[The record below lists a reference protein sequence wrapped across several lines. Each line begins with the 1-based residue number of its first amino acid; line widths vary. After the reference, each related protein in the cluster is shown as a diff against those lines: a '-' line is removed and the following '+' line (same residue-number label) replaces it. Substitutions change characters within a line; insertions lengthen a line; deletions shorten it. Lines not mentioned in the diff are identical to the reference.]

1 MAVPN
6 NFYRDT
12 QGKNIQI
19 FPVVRISNATGV
31 DIRLST
37 NSVSYPI
44 GSSVSPSVHWMPTLV
59 SLPAIRESID
69 LENRNYKISNLTLN
83 ISNVPYD
90 GKRFTE
96 LFNNSLTNAEVR
108 IWWISPSVTH
118 VLAYDQGGEYFDD
131 SAMQVFYG
139 KVRRY
144 THDDEKVQVIVEDQS
159 QSIFEKKVPNKST
172 GGEVNVPEKFRNK
185 PLPIVY
191 GVVDKSP
198 VMPYFQEVEGDTLKY
213 KLLVS
218 YPVTDDNI
226 TIDGIK
232 QFRTNDLDQLGITV
246 RQSTLYFYDNN
257 TYFNVSQTFE
267 NIDDGVENFTP
278 KTADGVIELEGNIL
292 EEGDDSASV
301 GNDTT
306 AGRLRIV
313 QIRDYESVSNVE
325 RSIPTG
331 QTEDVVF
338 KNADGAIGKIDGLV
352 HVRHRLTNT
361 AGIPGIEPQ
370 YGTVGYFSLK
380 LQDMELPNNI
390 SEEEEPTTK
399 VYIRARNYSYKDI
412 NNNAPE
418 LGDDPADGNE
428 IINPLWNPN
437 GTERFRTN
445 WGVFVNS
452 LDVTHDNNQDVGT
465 TRKEN
470 GFYQTTGIDGLQLY
484 VFDFTDNDGNEIFKT
499 LQQHTHINIGIPRHA
514 GKVGDLGTLAEDHD
528 DIDLYVNFTLFDF
541 KMKHSFLVDGIND
554 KEFYANVF
562 GRNINAS
569 DKRCRWAYYII
580 SDLLKSELG
589 YEKSIPYIAIDN
601 ETLYPTDSDPG
612 TDHLDFTVDKKISS
626 KKLIEDISSVSSLIP
641 HFDNMGN
648 FKLDYIKPVYTLG
661 DGLIV
666 QASDVISHSYSRTKV
681 EDVYTKVIVK
691 YKYDYA
697 RDNLML
703 ESKHTAIRKWDAD
716 NELNVGG
723 FHNFEL
729 YGGSGSIL
737 QDYVYDYYSFPNTSN
752 ADSTLVIEDDRSKY
766 IRDTSTAN
774 NYAKWLLFWHCNQH
788 LIMKIRLPLKYLYL
802 EVGNIIGFDKQI
814 GDVKPYGIK
823 YDRNVAYQD
832 TTVIGHMINGQQ
844 AFPHFMVTSLSKT
857 LKYVEVE
864 AIQMHNLSDI
874 IINAGAIGGAMN
886 SDAYGREPININS
899 EASYS
904 DGSEIYATTTGDEG
918 ICGILDAEEYVYNND
933 NYDPLA
939 DPNTAITNDG
949 LYDETLW
956 SELGIVGGRTTPQ
969 AYEGSMTHFAFDTLS
984 SAQKYYDYFLEQLE
998 SQQGFPANTVWY
1010 IIPAQGCELSGY
1022 EAPPPE
1028 ITTGHVKLHPTPQDY
1043 PLDETWITMDIDEL
1057 MQAFPSVNS
1066 DFYGIDSFY
1075 LAAKIEYIEDPMTPL
1090 TEMQIKV
1097 EFSTDGQVYSET
1109 IMTEVASIDNLIGS
1123 AVFNLGAE
1131 LTLAWF
1137 LQDHNTGNLPYVEV
1151 FAKPIYNSS
1160 RDTDEDTEA
1169 GWVQLGKVLIPY
1181 DWIDPWEEY
1190 ESLNPP
1196 NGYHKLAEDF
1206 DAYSVGIAD
1215 YKIYY
1220 QNYSLNVHSRTS
1232 YLTNDEFNDFTTG
1245 NNNPFVKFEHY
1256 GDDEEYDRAE
1266 LANKISAIESLPVDP
1281 DDYFGEPPKSWFEP
1295 LDDNGDMKF
1304 FIPDADGNYFS
1315 YNVHT
1320 ILYFPAG
1327 LRLVAFHS
1335 LGRMGEVS
1343 IGYTYSNNI
1352 GKYILTFNVKDT
1364 IEGYTTSSGETK
1376 SGSYHSEILR
1386 QFNHVCEYN
1395 IPVSLS
1401 INMQMLALDIA
1412 AKPDGA
1418 TFTNAAGSVRTYFA
1432 AYSSLYQ
1439 AVQSWEGNTSNPRTH
1454 GVASSIGEYKVNTAI
1469 GTGLITFGIEIVAG
1483 TQILGG
1489 LILDVLRYCFG
1500 DPLEGAEYSFYVM
1513 DNETGQVDDIFSKYI
1528 DIIVQEIAGEDP
1540 TTGEESALIR
1550 YDVNQDGAVNVFD
1563 VVTLTNHIFS
1573 NDPYNVNYDL
1583 NNDGVVDVLDAILVI
1598 NLILEE

>member
-6 NFYRDT
+6 NFYRDI

-44 GSSVSPSVHWMPTLV
+44 GSPDSPSVHWMPTLV
-59 SLPAIRESID
+59 SLPAIRESVD
-69 LENRNYKISNLTLN
+69 LENRNYRISNLTLN

-159 QSIFEKKVPNKST
+159 QSIFDKQVPNKST

-213 KLLVS
+213 KLLAS
-218 YPVTDDNI
+218 YPATDDNI

-232 QFRTNDLDQLGITV
+232 QFRTNDLDQLGVTV

-267 NIDDGVENFTP
+267 NIDDGAENFTP
-278 KTADGVIELEGNIL
+278 KAADGVIELEGDIL
-292 EEGDDSASV
+292 EEGDDSNSV

-306 AGRLRIV
+306 AGRLRVV
-313 QIRDYESVSNVE
+313 QIRDYEKATA
-325 RSIPTG
+325 IPWQDG
-331 QTEDVVF
+331 VGDNYIEF
-338 KNADGAIGKIDGLV
+338 ESADGAIGRIDGMI
-352 HVRHRLTNT
+352 HVKE
-361 AGIPGIEPQ
+361 AGEYTS
-370 YGTVGYFSLK
+370 YGTFGFFKLK

-390 SEEEEPTTK
+390 SEGEEPTTK
-399 VYIRARNYSYKDI
+399 VYIRGNNFSYSSAG
-412 NNNAPE
+412 NSP
-418 LGDDPADGNE
+418 DDENV
-428 IINPLWNPN
+428 NPPWSS
-437 GTERFRTN
+437 GTDENFRTN
-445 WGVFVNS
+445 WGVSVNTS
-452 LDVTHDNNQDVGT
+452 LSVNHVNNQDVNT
-465 TRKEN
+465 TRQSF
-470 GFYQTTGIDGLQLY
+470 GFYQTKYITSTGLTE
-484 VFDFTDNDGNEIFKT
+484 FDFIDDNENEIFKT
-499 LQQHTHINIGIPRHA
+499 LQQYTHINVGIPLHYNSTNEDA
-514 GKVGDLGTLAEDHD
+514 YSGETDLFVH
-528 DIDLYVNFTLFDF
+528 FTLYDF

-562 GRNINAS
+562 GRSINAS

-589 YEKSIPYIAIDN
+589 YEKSIPYIATDN
-601 ETLYPTDSDPG
+601 ETLYPIDSDPG
-612 TDHLDFTVDKKISS
+612 TDHLDFTLDKKISS

-648 FKLDYIKPVYTLG
+648 FKLDYIKPVYTLD

-666 QASDVISHSYSRTKV
+666 QASDVISHSYSRTKI

-766 IRDTSTAN
+766 IRDTNTAN

-823 YDRNVAYQD
+823 YDRNIDYQD

-864 AIQMHNLSDI
+864 VIQMHNLSNNI
-874 IINAGAIGGAMN
+874 ITAGAIGGAVN
-886 SDAYGREPININS
+886 LDAYGREPININS
-899 EASYS
+899 EATYS
-904 DGSEIYATTTGDEG
+904 DGSEIYATPTGDEG
-918 ICGILDAEEYVYNND
+918 ICGILDTEEYVYNND

-956 SELGIVGGRTTPQ
+956 NQLGIVGGKTTPQ

-984 SAQKYYDYFLEQLE
+984 SAQTYYNNFHEQLE
-998 SQQGFPANTVWY
+998 EQQGFPTNTVWY
-1010 IIPAQGCELSGY
+1010 IMPAQGCELSGY
-1022 EAPPPE
+1022 EPPPPE
-1028 ITTGHVKLHPTPQDY
+1028 ITTGHVKMHPTPQDT
-1043 PLDETWITMDIDEL
+1043 PLDETWITMDIDDIWQYFDSITSEL
-1057 MQAFPSVNS
+1057 YSIQNF
-1066 DFYGIDSFY
+1066 F
-1075 LAAKIEYIEDPMTPL
+1075 LHTKIEYIEDPMLPL

-1097 EFSTDGQVYSET
+1097 EFSIDGQIYSEV
-1109 IMTEVASIDNLIGS
+1109 IITEVASIDNLIGT
-1123 AVFNLGAE
+1123 AIFDLGAV

-1137 LQDHNTGNLPYVEV
+1137 LQDHLASPVPYVEV
-1151 FAKPIYNSS
+1151 FAKPVYNSS
-1160 RDTDEDTEA
+1160 RDTDEGTEA

-1181 DWIDPWEEY
+1181 DWVDPWAEY
-1190 ESLNPP
+1190 ESLDPP
-1196 NGYHKLAEDF
+1196 NGYYRLAEDF
-1206 DAYSVGIAD
+1206 DGYNVGITA
-1215 YKIYY
+1215 YKIYFS
-1220 QNYSLNVHSRTS
+1220 QSNLDHHSRSS

-1256 GDDEEYDRAE
+1256 GDDEEYDRVE
-1266 LANKISAIESLPVDP
+1266 LANKISAIESLPVLP
-1281 DDYFGEPPKSWFEP
+1281 DDYFGARTSFIEL
-1295 LDDNGDMKF
+1295 LDDNGDMDF
-1304 FIPDADGNYFS
+1304 FIPDADGIYFKQ
-1315 YNVHT
+1315 NVHT

-1335 LGRMGEVS
+1335 LGKMDEVS
-1343 IGYTYSNNI
+1343 IGYTYSNNV
-1352 GKYILTFNVKDT
+1352 GKYILTFNIKDV
-1364 IEGYTTSSGETK
+1364 IESYTTSSGETK

-1395 IPVSLS
+1395 IPVSLY
-1401 INMQMLALDIA
+1401 INMEMLALDIA

-1418 TFTNAAGSVRTYFA
+1418 KFTNAAGFSREYSQAYYF
-1432 AYSSLYQ
+1432 LNNV
-1439 AVQSWEGNTSNPRTH
+1439 VQYWEGNTSKPRTH
-1454 GVASSIGEYKVNTAI
+1454 GLAYSIGENKVT
-1469 GTGLITFGIEIVAG
+1469 TSVEKMQITFGIEIVED

-1489 LILDVLRYCFG
+1489 SILNMFRYLFG
-1500 DPLEGAEYSFYVM
+1500 DPAEGQEFSFNVM
-1513 DNETGQVDDIFSKYI
+1513 DEDTGQETDIFSKYI
-1528 DIIVQEIAGEDP
+1528 DIIAQEIAGEDP
-1540 TTGEESALIR
+1540 TTGEESTLIR
-1550 YDVNQDGAVNVFD
+1550 YDVNQDGAVNIYD